1 MYHKRDENCN
11 ESSQFDDEVDE
22 DFNDATGASKWNFE
36 NANSTVYANDYPECS
51 LDYNNTENDIV
62 SVAPGKQNEFSS

>member
-11 ESSQFDDEVDE
+11 EPSQFDDEEVD
-22 DFNDATGASKWNFE
+22 DATGASKWNFE

-62 SVAPGKQNEFSS
+62 SVAPGKQMILVL